1 MKVSV
6 EGCWIVVGLLFLAG
20 GLWELFQVLWPLA
33 PILIIGCGFAVLW
46 WGAIADEDMMKK

>member
-1 MKVSV
+1 MKISV

-20 GLWELFQVLWPLA
+20 GFWELFQVRWPLA

-46 WGAIADEDMMKK
+46 GAIADEDMIKK